1 MTEGIFNILLVEDDP
16 ADAALALR
24 ALGQSKAPTKVYLAK
39 DGDECLRFLRRQGPD
54 FEQVPRPSL
63 ILLDLNM
70 PRISGHEVLA
80 AVKED
85 ETLRNIPIVVLTTS
99 DFEHDVV
106 RSYNLGAN
114 SFITKPVDVEQFI
127 SLIRAVE
134 NYWLHLVSLP

>member
-1 MTEGIFNILLVEDDP
+1 MTEAPFDILLVEDDP

-24 ALGQSKAPTKVYLAK
+24 ALGQSNAPTRVHLVR

-54 FEQVPRPSL
+54 FAEAPRPSL

-70 PRISGHEVLA
+70 PRVSGHEVLA
-80 AVKED
+80 AVKDD
-85 ETLRNIPIVVLTTS
+85 ESLRKIPIVVLTTS

-114 SFITKPVDVEQFI
+114 SFITKPVDVDQFI
-127 SLIRAVE
+127 SLIKAVE
-134 NYWLHLVSLP
+134 NYWFHLVSLP